1 MHGEFYTSYVF
12 RPELNAHLVC
22 RWRTTAFNLEY
33 YTEVQDLG
41 YLAGS
46 LMNDRAGAKY
56 VKLNKV
62 ICDLVEDYGLVG
74 FETLAVEVSSESGF
88 QHATCPGQVELTESS
103 VIIRCA
109 AVSG

>member
-1 MHGEFYTSYVF
+1 MIILTIPLPRARLDS
-12 RPELNAHLVC
+12 
-22 RWRTTAFNLEY
+22 TTAFNLEY

-46 LMNDRAGAKY
+46 LMNDRAGEKY

-74 FETLAVEVSSESGF
+74 FETLAVEVSLRQAEGAESGA
-88 QHATCPGQVELTESS
+88 QRKPGDADPTDFDLYSFP
-103 VIIRCA
+103 
-109 AVSG
+109 